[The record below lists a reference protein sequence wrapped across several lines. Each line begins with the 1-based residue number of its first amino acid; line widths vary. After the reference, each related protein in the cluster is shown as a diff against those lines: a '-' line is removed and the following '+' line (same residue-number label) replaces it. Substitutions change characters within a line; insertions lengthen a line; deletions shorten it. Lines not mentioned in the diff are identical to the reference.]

1 MEYNF
6 ENMEQ
11 TNYHG
16 HGMSQQ
22 LQNMHHQQNQN
33 QNQVHQQMQMQR
45 PQQLQLSQEQ
55 QPSSQHPMQQMQPP
69 QHPMQPPQHPMQQQ
83 PLGHPMQQQQQPTS
97 AQPPQTGFA
106 PRRQYDTPGSSA
118 AAGLT
123 NGNVEG
129 STTRTQ
135 RSSKVKKEK
144 SSTGQPPQSQSQP
157 QEQAQQQPIQLQ
169 LSEVDGGAS
178 STDEAIAF
186 VSETDANGLAMKTPV
201 SILQEILSRR
211 GITPG
216 YELVQIE
223 GAIHEPTFRFRVSFK
238 DKDTPFTAMGAGRS
252 KKEAKHAA
260 ARALIDKLMG
270 TQLAEATNSAA
281 AAAVTDPTA
290 PGSGGDCPNAAIGDA
305 SDKIVGNPIGL
316 LQELCMQRRWPPP
329 SYDTVTAMGLPHERL
344 FTIACT
350 ILQNREIGKGKSK
363 KIAKRLAAHKMWSH
377 LQETPIDAAKIP
389 DVCNELEGDSR
400 INDNY
405 YGDLKD
411 ITVPTLTTQHSNKV
425 SQFHKTLKNATGKK
439 LLKLQKTCLK
449 NASVDHPKLLTDI
462 AAENQFEVT
471 YVDIEEKT
479 FTGQFQCLV
488 QLSTLPVGVCH
499 GTGPTPRDAQRHAAQ
514 NALEY
519 LKIMTKK

>member
-1 MEYNF
+1 
-6 ENMEQ
+6 MEQ
-11 TNYHG
+11 SNYHG
-16 HGMSQQ
+16 RGLVQQ
-22 LQNMHHQQNQN
+22 LQNMTFQQN
-33 QNQVHQQMQMQR
+33 QNQVHQMQR
-45 PQQLQLSQEQ
+45 PPQQHSPQLPHE
-55 QPSSQHPMQQMQPP
+55 QHP
-69 QHPMQPPQHPMQQQ
+69 
-83 PLGHPMQQQQQPTS
+83 QQQQQPLP
-97 AQPPQTGFA
+97 AQPALTGFA
-106 PRRQYDTPGSSA
+106 PRRQYYTPGGSA
-118 AAGLT
+118 AAMAAGGLT
-123 NGNVEG
+123 NGNVDG
-129 STTRTQ
+129 TSTRTQ
-135 RSSKVKKEK
+135 RPSKVKKEK
-144 SSTGQPPQSQSQP
+144 PQQP
-157 QEQAQQQPIQLQ
+157 QQQ
-169 LSEVDGGAS
+169 LSEVDAAS
-178 STDEAIAF
+178 STDGAIAF

-260 ARALIDKLMG
+260 ARALIDKLMCA
-270 TQLAEATNSAA
+270 QLPKAASSATATSAA
-281 AAAVTDPTA
+281 DPTA
-290 PGSGGDCPNAAIGDA
+290 AGSGGDCNAAVGDA
-305 SDKIVGNPIGL
+305 GDNIVGNPIGL

-329 SYDTVTAMGLPHERL
+329 TYATETEMGLPHERL

-350 ILQNREIGKGKSK
+350 ILQHREIGKGKSK
-363 KIAKRLAAHKMWSH
+363 KIAKRSAADKMWSR
-377 LQETPIDAAKIP
+377 LQDTPIDAAKVA

-449 NASVDHPKLLTDI
+449 NTTVDHLKLLTDI

-499 GTGPTPRDAQRHAAQ
+499 GTGPTAREAQRHAAQ

>member
-1 MEYNF
+1 
-6 ENMEQ
+6 MEQ
-11 TNYHG
+11 SNYHG
-16 HGMSQQ
+16 RGLVQQ
-22 LQNMHHQQNQN
+22 LQNLSFQQN
-33 QNQVHQQMQMQR
+33 QNQVHQMQR
-45 PQQLQLSQEQ
+45 PQQQHSPQLPHEQ
-55 QPSSQHPMQQMQPP
+55 HP
-69 QHPMQPPQHPMQQQ
+69 QHPQ
-83 PLGHPMQQQQQPTS
+83 QQQQQPLP
-97 AQPPQTGFA
+97 AQPAQTGFA
-106 PRRQYDTPGSSA
+106 PRRQYDTSGGSA
-118 AAGLT
+118 AAMAAGGLT
-123 NGNVEG
+123 NGNVDG
-129 STTRTQ
+129 TSTRTQ
-135 RSSKVKKEK
+135 RPSKVKKEK
-144 SSTGQPPQSQSQP
+144 PQQP
-157 QEQAQQQPIQLQ
+157 QQQIQLQ
-169 LSEVDGGAS
+169 LSEVDAAS

-238 DKDTPFTAMGAGRS
+238 EKDTPFTAMGAGRS

-270 TQLAEATNSAA
+270 AQLPEAASSATATSAA
-281 AAAVTDPTA
+281 DPTA
-290 PGSGGDCPNAAIGDA
+290 AGSGGDCNTAVGDPD
-305 SDKIVGNPIGL
+305 DKIVGNPIGL

-329 SYDTVTAMGLPHERL
+329 TYATETEMGLPHERL

-350 ILQNREIGKGKSK
+350 ILQYREIGKGKSK
-363 KIAKRLAAHKMWSH
+363 KIAKRSAAHKMWSR
-377 LQETPIDAAKIP
+377 LQDTPIDAAKVL
-389 DVCNELEGDSR
+389 DVCNELEGD
-400 INDNY
+400 
-405 YGDLKD
+405 
-411 ITVPTLTTQHSNKV
+411 
-425 SQFHKTLKNATGKK
+425 
-439 LLKLQKTCLK
+439 TCLK
-449 NASVDHPKLLTDI
+449 NTTVDHPKLLTDI

-499 GTGPTPRDAQRHAAQ
+499 GTGPTAREAQRHAAQ

>member
-1 MEYNF
+1 
-6 ENMEQ
+6 
-11 TNYHG
+11 
-16 HGMSQQ
+16 
-22 LQNMHHQQNQN
+22 
-33 QNQVHQQMQMQR
+33 
-45 PQQLQLSQEQ
+45 
-55 QPSSQHPMQQMQPP
+55 MQQQ
-69 QHPMQPPQHPMQQQ
+69 QHPMQPLQ
-83 PLGHPMQQQQQPTS
+83 QQQQQPTS
-97 AQPPQTGFA
+97 SQPVQTGFA
-106 PRRQYDTPGSSA
+106 PRRQYDTSASSTAGS
-118 AAGLT
+118 LT
-123 NGNVEG
+123 NGNVDR
-129 STTRTQ
+129 SNARTQ
-135 RSSKVKKEK
+135 RPSKVKKE
-144 SSTGQPPQSQSQP
+144 SSTTGQSPQPLQP
-157 QEQAQQQPIQLQ
+157 QQQIQMQ
-169 LSEVDGGAS
+169 MTEIDASS
-178 STDEAIAF
+178 STDDAMTF

-270 TQLAEATNSAA
+270 AQLTEAASSSTATSVADATAA
-281 AAAVTDPTA
+281 
-290 PGSGGDCPNAAIGDA
+290 GSGGDCNVAVGDV

-329 SYDTVTAMGLPHERL
+329 SYLTETEMGLPHERL

-350 ILQNREIGKGKSK
+350 ILQHREIGKGKSK
-363 KIAKRLAAHKMWSH
+363 KIAKRLAAHKMWSR
-377 LQETPIDAAKIP
+377 LQDTPIDAEKIP
-389 DVCNELEGDSR
+389 DVCNELEGD
-400 INDNY
+400 
-405 YGDLKD
+405 
-411 ITVPTLTTQHSNKV
+411 
-425 SQFHKTLKNATGKK
+425 
-439 LLKLQKTCLK
+439 KTCLK
-449 NASVDHPKLLTDI
+449 NATVDHPKLLTDI

-499 GTGPTPRDAQRHAAQ
+499 GTGPTSKDAQRHAAQ